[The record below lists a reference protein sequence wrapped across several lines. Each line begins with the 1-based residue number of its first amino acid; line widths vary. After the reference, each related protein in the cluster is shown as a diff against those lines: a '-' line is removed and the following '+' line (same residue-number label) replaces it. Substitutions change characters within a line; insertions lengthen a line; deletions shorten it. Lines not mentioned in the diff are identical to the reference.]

1 MNWLEAYWVV
11 GLSGGRYVKRER
23 ERLAA
28 VGVGRRQKEQQPLWK
43 DGVQGL
49 WVASLPASQWE
60 WTRENAMVA
69 RLTA

>member
-1 MNWLEAYWVV
+1 MQKGAVGQWSHAVVAGGAQWWGLNWLEAYCVV
-11 GLSGGRYVKRER
+11 GLRGGRYVKGER

-49 WVASLPASQWE
+49 
-60 WTRENAMVA
+60 
-69 RLTA
+69 